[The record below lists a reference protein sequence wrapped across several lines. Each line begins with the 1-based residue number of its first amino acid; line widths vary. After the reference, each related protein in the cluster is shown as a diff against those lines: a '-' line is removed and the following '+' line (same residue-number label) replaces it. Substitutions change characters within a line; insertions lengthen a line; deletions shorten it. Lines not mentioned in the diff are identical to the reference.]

1 MYENNN
7 TVSIDWKGLFIK
19 LIIVAVLVFAIFK
32 GYEYFSN
39 NKNSVTTNT
48 TTNTQLFNAN
58 LESLRQAGEN
68 YFNYSN
74 YPSEGQTAM
83 VTLAELTTK
92 GNIKELYDENGNECN
107 RESSYVSVT
116 NDGGK
121 YKLKASLSCAETSN
135 YTVVMIGCECEGDE
149 CTQAIKTLENN
160 NSTSKSNTNSSSNSS
175 SSNNSSS
182 SKSSSSNNSNNT
194 NSGSKKNNTN
204 TNTNSNVNNTTT
216 NKKTTKRINLNDENT
231 TTTKITTTQ
240 KSTVETT
247 YKVEFYND
255 GSKVD
260 TQYVVKNGYADEP
273 DDAYRRNARFV
284 GWYTSDGELYN
295 FNNRVTRNIKLYA
308 YFWETDT
315 ITTTVYSAA
324 YDTYGTTYVTV
335 EHKLAV
341 PSKLQKNNVKNVR
354 ISNISNKRSMYSA
367 NDLYNH
373 SRYHSTTFEG
383 YIKNGSEYS
392 YDYNAGYTLGS
403 LYNIRVNKSS
413 SYTYD
418 RWITWSAYVG
428 NQCANAFDGYN
439 CNYGIVYNVEWEYDI
454 LTD

>member
-39 NKNSVTTNT
+39 NKNSVTSNT

-160 NSTSKSNTNSSSNSS
+160 NSTSNTNSSSNSS

-182 SKSSSSNNSNNT
+182 SKSSSSNSSNS
-194 NSGSKKNNTN
+194 SSKKNTD
-204 TNTNSNVNNTTT
+204 TNSNVNNTTAT
-216 NKKTTKRINLNDENT
+216 KKTTKKINLNDENT
-231 TTTKITTTQ
+231 TTTTTQ

-341 PSKLQKNNVKNVR
+341 PSQLQKSNIKNVR
-354 ISNISNKRSMYSA
+354 ISDIDSKRSMRMYS
-367 NDLYNH
+367 NDLY
-373 SRYHSTTFEG
+373 YHRMYHLSTYDG
-383 YIKNGSEYS
+383 YNYSNGINSS
-392 YDYNAGYTLGS
+392 TDGSTLGT

-428 NQCANAFDGYN
+428 NQCANTFDGYN